1 MRTTARRWIA
11 GLLLVALSLAI
22 AACGGSSDDAA
33 PTAEPSAPADT
44 PPAVGEPAPAD
55 GSAAGG
61 PTIVVT
67 YSVLGSLVSDLVGDA
82 AQVQVLMPNGV
93 DPHDWQPSA
102 KDVEAV
108 SKAALVVEN
117 GLGLEEG
124 LEDAIHEAEA
134 AGVPVFTATDH
145 VELRTIGEGEIAE
158 GHEDEHARGEAPLEG
173 EAPAETGEVHGQE
186 EHEGETGDAHAEEE
200 HHDEHAVGADDP
212 HIWTDPATMRAVMA
226 ALATEL
232 EQGLGLDLATRA
244 AELDAR
250 LGELDAEVEE
260 ILSVVPADR
269 RRLVTGHESM
279 GYFARRYG
287 FTLVGAL
294 IPSIS
299 SQAQA
304 SAAELAG
311 LKETI
316 EREGATTIFTEIGTP
331 DQVAETIADE
341 TGARV
346 VELPSHNLPDD
357 GSYLTFMRDIATRV
371 ADGLAS

>member
-1 MRTTARRWIA
+1 MRTTARRLLA
-11 GLLLVALSLAI
+11 ALGGLTALTLAL
-22 AACGGSSDDAA
+22 AACGGSSGSADPAA
-33 PTAEPSAPADT
+33 
-44 PPAVGEPAPAD
+44 PAPAAP
-55 GSAAGG
+55 AADA

-67 YSVLGSLVSDLVGDA
+67 YSVLGALVSDLVGDSA
-82 AQVQVLMPNGV
+82 RVDVLMPNGV

-117 GLGLEEG
+117 GLDLEEG
-124 LEDAIHEAEA
+124 LADAIHEAEG
-134 AGVPVFTATDH
+134 AGVPIFTATDH
-145 VELRTIGEGEIAE
+145 VELRTIGEGEVA
-158 GHEDEHARGEAPLEG
+158 DEHAEGEAPVTG
-173 EAPAETGEVHGQE
+173 AAPAETGDVHGQ
-186 EHEGETGDAHAEEE
+186 DE

-244 AELDAR
+244 ADLDAR
-250 LGELDAEVEE
+250 LADLDAELEQT
-260 ILSVVPADR
+260 LAAVPAER
-269 RRLVTGHESM
+269 RKLVTGHESM

-331 DQVAETIADE
+331 AQVAETIADE

-357 GSYLTFMRDIATRV
+357 GSYFTFMRDIATRV
-371 ADGLAS
+371 ADGLTA

>member
-1 MRTTARRWIA
+1 MRTNARRWLA
-11 GLLLVALSLAI
+11 GLVPLATLALTL
-22 AACGGSSDDAA
+22 AACGGSSNDAA
-33 PTAEPSAPADT
+33 PAPASQPAT
-44 PPAVGEPAPAD
+44 PAVD
-55 GSAAGG
+55 GA

-67 YSVLGSLVSDLVGDA
+67 YSVLGALVSDLVGDTA
-82 AQVQVLMPNGV
+82 RVQVLMPNGV

-117 GLGLEEG
+117 GLALEEG

-145 VELRTIGEGEIAE
+145 VELRTIGEGEVA
-158 GHEDEHARGEAPLEG
+158 DEHADGEAPVTG
-173 EAPAETGEVHGQE
+173 EAPADTGEVHGQ
-186 EHEGETGDAHAEEE
+186 EE

-226 ALATEL
+226 ALATQL
-232 EQGLGLDLATRA
+232 EQGLGLDLAGRA
-244 AELDAR
+244 ADLDAR
-250 LGELDAEVEE
+250 LADLDAELEQT
-260 ILSVVPADR
+260 LAAVPAER
-269 RRLVTGHESM
+269 RKLVTGHESM

-331 DQVAETIADE
+331 AQVAETIADE

-357 GSYLTFMRDIATRV
+357 GSYVTFMREIATRV
-371 ADGLAS
+371 ADGLTS